1 MLSCWAIRILVIK
14 LMFIGNMRKM
24 DSFTKLLLN
33 VRTIPIKCLLVR
45 FEISMAY

>member
-1 MLSCWAIRILVIK
+1 MLSCWANRILIIK

-33 VRTIPIKCLLVR
+33 VRTIPIKCLLAKC
-45 FEISMAY
+45 EIFMAY